1 MSLQWQING
10 ASNGACYADGTSHE
24 RPRPSSCARRELKPG
39 RRMLEQELADFLKM
53 SRTPVREAT
62 IRLANE
68 GLVDVRPRH
77 GMLVLPISPE
87 DMREIYDVLTSLE
100 ASAAEMVAT
109 AGLPKSGL
117 DRLSTAIDE
126 MDAALDTGDRE
137 AWARADEEFHRLLVS
152 FSGNKRLITLV
163 EGMWDQAHRARM
175 VTLAQRPLPT
185 ASNAEHRALVR
196 AIRDGNAERARRIH
210 TDHRR
215 KARDLIV
222 GLLGEMGLA

>member
-1 MSLQWQING
+1 M
-10 ASNGACYADGTSHE
+10 
-24 RPRPSSCARRELKPG
+24 
-39 RRMLEQELADFLKM
+39 
-53 SRTPVREAT
+53 
-62 IRLANE
+62 
-68 GLVDVRPRH
+68 
-77 GMLVLPISPE
+77 
-87 DMREIYDVLTSLE
+87 
-100 ASAAEMVAT
+100 
-109 AGLPKSGL
+109 
-117 DRLSTAIDE
+117 
-126 MDAALDTGDRE
+126 
-137 AWARADEEFHRLLVS
+137 S

>member
-1 MSLQWQING
+1 MSTAIDTPDEKPG
-10 ASNGACYADGTSHE
+10 KTSLTHQAYE
-24 RPRPSSCARRELKPG
+24 TLRRLILDNELKPG

-117 DRLSTAIDE
+117 DRLNTAIDE